1 MNNIYKYLIICLILT
16 NATSCGFFAARKN
29 VIINDS
35 KGYDDAVRIDKE
47 ALIITDSL
55 NKNSLSYKTFSANF
69 SGSYETNDQILPLKG
84 IIRIKKDQF
93 IWISLRPILSIEIGR
108 LLFTQDSIKYLDRM
122 KNEYFAENYSYIQ
135 KNFGFDMNYKIIES
149 AVTNKFF
156 VYPPENTVES
166 YFLIENESE
175 KPNTLNAAGI
185 FSEINLSHSIIF
197 SGNNYYITE
206 NKLKLLDKNKKVTFY
221 YSNFK
226 DIYGIKFPH
235 NVLIKIFDNSK
246 ESSIGLEYST
256 IIKNKEF
263 GLNFKIPENYKRLH
277 FD

>member
-16 NATSCGFFAARKN
+16 TATSCGFFAARKN

-135 KNFGFDMNYKIIES
+135 KNFGFDINYSIIES

-156 VYPPENTVES
+156 VYPSENTVES
-166 YFLIENESE
+166 YFLIDNESE

-185 FSEINLSHSIIF
+185 FSNINLSHSIVF
-197 SGNNYYITE
+197 SDKNYYITE
-206 NKLKLLDKNKKVTFY
+206 NTLKLLDKNKKVTFN

-226 DIYGIKFPH
+226 DINEIKFPH
-235 NVLIKIFDNSK
+235 NVLINIFDNSK
-246 ESSIGLEYST
+246 KSLIDLKYAS

-263 GLNFKIPENYKRLH
+263 NLNFKIPENYKRIH

>member
-16 NATSCGFFAARKN
+16 TATSCGFFAARKN

-55 NKNSLSYKTFSANF
+55 NKKSLSYETFSANF
-69 SGSYETNDQILPLKG
+69 SGSYESNDQILPLKG

-135 KNFGFDMNYKIIES
+135 KNFGFDMNYTIIES

-156 VYPPENTVES
+156 VYPPGNTVES
-166 YFLIENESE
+166 YFLIDNESE

-185 FSEINLSHSIIF
+185 FLNINLSHSIVF
-197 SGNNYYITE
+197 SDKNCYITE
-206 NKLKLLDKNKKVTFY
+206 NTLKLLDKNKKVTFN

-226 DIYGIKFPH
+226 DIYEIKFPH
-235 NVLIKIFDNSK
+235 NVLINIFDNSK
-246 ESSIGLEYST
+246 KSLIDLKYAS

-263 GLNFKIPENYKRLH
+263 NLNFKIPENYKRIH